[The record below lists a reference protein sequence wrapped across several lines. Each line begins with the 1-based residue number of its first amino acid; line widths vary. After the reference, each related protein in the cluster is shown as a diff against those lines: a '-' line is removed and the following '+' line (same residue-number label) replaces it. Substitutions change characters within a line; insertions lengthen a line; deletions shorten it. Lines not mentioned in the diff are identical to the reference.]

1 MADFFPWISSFE
13 TGIAVIDAQHR
24 KLVGML
30 NELFD
35 AMNRGEGNA
44 VVGRILDGMV
54 EYTQYHFGTEESLFA
69 RYGYPGSVEHI
80 REHEALRKQVR
91 KLRAGLRAGRNVFAH
106 QIAEILKDWLRVHI
120 LQSDKKYVPFLLA
133 KGVK

>member
-24 KLVGML
+24 RLVGML

-54 EYTQYHFGTEESLFA
+54 EYTQYHFDTEESLFA
-69 RYGYPGSVEHI
+69 RYGYPNSAEHT
-80 REHEALRKQVR
+80 REHKALRKQVI
-91 KLRAGLRAGRNVFAH
+91 KLRASLRAGRSVFAH
-106 QIAEILKDWLRVHI
+106 QIAELLKDWLRVHI
-120 LQSDKKYVPFLLA
+120 LQSDKKYAPFLLA